1 MTDFRTKNVPLDWS
15 RVLQFDVDRLS
26 QQHPEQI
33 DKELEDL
40 YEVLVEAHLRP
51 GDPQA
56 TPENLLRLFRV
67 TQVVMEHRECRVG
80 QNDRLWTAQFR
91 SPPYR
96 NKNLYLVQAEEDI
109 RALETR
115 VQQQD
120 DEMDGLMTGGDASY
134 VAEIRT
140 LREDIE
146 DLEKRND
153 ALTRD
158 LAEAEEQLDA
168 ERSSMREMTAQL
180 STERAR
186 ASALEEAATRM
197 KAEIKDYQSQ
207 IQNRKDRLQLKNMD
221 EDQIRKQLREKNG
234 EINRYLAEVELL
246 SAENTRLTD
255 EVRAMSQELE
265 ATVTELDRKESELE
279 EIQRVIID
287 NDNTIDQLIDER
299 AALQTKLED
308 LTQQVETVGFQDERF
323 LTELQEEVESYKQA
337 MRDSESDASEKA
349 MLIQRLK
356 GDILNLQE
364 ELKTYNVDAVS
375 KAMSEKDD
383 IIATLQDKLNEA
395 YQDFELLSID
405 WDNIDKALHTKSE
418 IDIDSLRNQLET
430 ANRLKENLHAYK
442 ARHKKNLQKIRAV
455 DAQLEEKE
463 RELIGLRE
471 RISQYEGGVYGLQE
485 AVKEIKDLK
494 LRLNLRDKDLLSRTQ
509 QINEWERR
517 LGDLIDENQE
527 LRRLLGMDEKSSVD
541 VTNVKHIRTVE
552 LEKARALNTQLQQEI
567 DRLEEER
574 LQLKASMRL
583 RAMERGERAVQLGMT
598 AEDMADVDDYA
609 EKLRIKRGE
618 VTSGYAV
625 AATVIH
631 SDQLE
636 KLAVELE
643 RAQVDGSEARQ
654 QVKKL
659 EEDMRRLQND
669 NANLEAAVKEVSRTL
684 IQLQSN
690 NEDSSTESLL
700 SELDA
705 VHKLVDILE
714 KKQRIEKTRDLLQL
728 DAGKDVLKAL
738 RDDLQGARDK
748 IRLVQTE
755 LENLRAEI
763 RLIREDRDHWKL
775 EAQNPRKCAVTL
787 PTELSIGS
795 AEDYRALVEQLAECI
810 TELQRKDVA
819 LEQSKAALENY
830 RDSYGMLA
838 GRQRQLYRDYQNLK
852 QENAEK
858 AASLEAN
865 LRDADAAREAA
876 QIRTEE
882 LEALVVTL
890 SAGSDELV
898 KSSLVDVQRKLMVLK
913 INEKAL
919 TRRYLA
925 LQEVESGLR
934 TENERLKNDLLLLD
948 KASRQ
953 RIGYLA
959 ASKREAKSKV
969 ERLLSELSESVPRSE
984 HIQLENRLNLYV
996 AKTRQLLEKEQHW
1009 IGERI
1014 RCEEEVQRAQTLQNK
1029 MHIVELELTEA
1040 KEKASKMEDAL
1051 LKAAQSTQKGLG
1063 DQQSLVGL
1071 QHKVATLEVKVQVLQ
1086 NRAEIAERKCRAMTE
1101 AETETKKRLDSM
1113 DHLYMAAKEE
1123 NIKLREA
1130 EVEFRNSFAGGASR
1144 AEHERNLARITELE
1158 TAVEQLTQDVTKYK
1172 YLADIATTQ
1181 SADMVHHHAMNEKEK
1196 SILRAAVEEL
1206 QMEGDEKLVIGKLHQ
1221 HILTLQM
1228 SEATIVRKLEAA
1240 HANTLRLESTVVQK
1254 VYYQLEKS
1262 IDERDNIIFQL
1273 RLDQKS
1279 SMRLLQ
1285 KSASD
1290 LRAKL
1295 AGAVYLD
1302 KYERACERT
1311 RILEARKTEVD
1322 KNLQTLLDQKR
1333 SLDDNLADTK
1343 LKLESQEELL
1353 EALRNHSASTER
1365 IAAWHSKMAAL
1376 QLADLRLQRDIA
1388 REREAY
1394 HATKREL
1401 RDNVVRLAQ
1410 LEEEYVSLQSEFDA
1424 RQLEWEKRQEELEA
1438 TICNYEEERD
1448 RIFQAATATE
1458 FKDVVPDRSLPVG
1471 QQLETALRLLVER
1484 GRLVTAQEIKIST
1497 LEGKVRTLETQLQT
1511 NVDELYK
1518 SKSDL
1523 THLRLEVT
1531 TKQINETNTAHNVI
1545 TAKEGVFTFD
1555 QVRDREGEAIRV
1567 AKETVA
1573 SLQRQLTAKDELVEK
1588 YRKMLKDVRGEM
1600 MSHKEE
1606 YKTALQE
1613 RTDTI
1618 NALSDRQLERIRR
1631 PHEHS
1636 QSTANREREAD
1647 SGAIEEWEKMLA
1659 AKEQELLGLQMRMKG
1674 IEEVAE
1680 ATRSDLQEK
1689 IHLLSAELDEKQHQI
1704 DGKML
1709 ELSTIRLELNEA
1721 QLKAEEPPSKK
1732 MVNLVNQLRQE
1743 LEKKDAKQVNLIKVI
1758 QELKESMMQ
1767 TAEEAAKMKIEETHG
1782 RADVEELVQQR
1793 TRELSDQISE
1803 LEGKVQRMNKA
1814 KAGERIEELEK
1825 AVQKLKEEVSKRD
1838 IVIANQ
1844 ATEIRKLQGN
1854 LKERRL
1860 QMTNSKIS
1868 EARNR
1873 DPHKHQTPEEQ
1884 GTLGIRDHQP
1894 QTVQALRADEDKI
1907 TNVTKERW
1915 EMEKKYQKRLETL
1928 KEKLSCKVKES
1939 EEASRTVSSLRES
1952 LARTE
1957 RERSRLQHKLQA
1969 ASAQLAVAQQLPK
1982 GQAYGEGICDDFQ
1995 GEDQALEHRRHLDEL
2010 EKSRQRIYELETA
2023 IEQWKKRAV
2032 VQPTKETEQ
2041 ARHEARQLRER
2052 LQTLEELN
2060 EQLRRSRGAFSRSP
2074 EPGGI
2079 NPDAKMGEKTASL
2092 VSVLESRIR
2101 DFVNKYEALET
2112 EKLKTDNDLLECRFE
2127 RDEANDARMRLERRL
2142 QELEEIKEAEERRKE
2157 AENQATIPGFTI
2169 PLTKLRSAPHL
2180 FLERSPQELAAVIQ
2194 HLARSNERLRKDRE
2208 SVQKYGASQSKYV
2221 EAVKE
2226 IKRLKKELGQKGEET
2241 RAVSEEMKKI
2251 ARVEEEN
2258 AKLRRQL
2265 RQERDKATKHFA
2277 RGQELEMTKEKL
2289 HDELMQVRKALGG
2302 IKLGAPGINE
2312 DEHCEEEKMDVE
2324 ALVERLKELTKQL
2337 AERDG
2342 MIEGF
2347 LKTDKNETT
2356 NLAAEN
2362 RKLSRELEMWRVR
2375 ATKLTEQIASE
2386 TSRSR
2391 QHVVKPGGE
2400 VASRDASPSALPRDS
2415 EELAALQSRLNQ
2427 VERENAELKDE
2438 LAAFD
2443 PAFFEELEDLKWNYR
2458 ESVRVNL
2465 QYEDIIRDL
2474 CEKTGVNPHAVLT
2487 TVEKDDSEGGGG

>member
-15 RVLQFDVDRLS
+15 RVLQFDVDGLS

-67 TQVVMEHRECRVG
+67 TQAVME
-80 QNDRLWTAQFR
+80 
-91 SPPYR
+91 

-140 LREDIE
+140 LRGDIE

-168 ERSSMREMTAQL
+168 ERSTMREMTAQL

-255 EVRAMSQELE
+255 EVQTMSQELE

-395 YQDFELLSID
+395 YHDFELLSID
-405 WDNIDKALHTKSE
+405 WDNIDKALYTKSE
-418 IDIDSLRNQLET
+418 IDLDSLRSQLET
-430 ANRLKENLHAYK
+430 ANQLKEKLDAYK

-552 LEKARALNTQLQQEI
+552 LEKARALNEQLQQEI

-574 LQLKASMRL
+574 LQLKASLRL

-618 VTSGYAV
+618 VTSGHAPT
-625 AATVIH
+625 ATVIH

-659 EEDMRRLQND
+659 EDDMRRLQND

-684 IQLQSN
+684 IQLQHSN
-690 NEDSSTESLL
+690 QDNSTESLL
-700 SELDA
+700 SELNA

-714 KKQRIEKTRDLLQL
+714 KKQRIEKTRDLLEL
-728 DAGKDVLKAL
+728 DAGKDVLKVNQAL
-738 RDDLQGARDK
+738 RDDLQSARDK
-748 IRLVQTE
+748 IRLAQTE

-763 RLIREDRDHWKL
+763 RQIREDRDHWKL
-775 EAQNPRKCAVTL
+775 EAQNPRKRAVTL
-787 PTELSIGS
+787 PTELSMGS
-795 AEDYRALVEQLAECI
+795 AEDYRALVEQLVECI
-810 TELQRKDVA
+810 LELQTKDAA

-858 AASLEAN
+858 AAALEAN

-876 QIRTEE
+876 QTRTEE
-882 LEALVVTL
+882 LETLVVIL
-890 SAGSDELV
+890 SAGSDELI
-898 KSSLVDVQRKLMVLK
+898 KSSLIEVQRKLMVLK

-969 ERLLSELSESVPRSE
+969 QRLLSELSESVPRSE
-984 HIQLENRLNLYV
+984 HTQLENRLNLYV
-996 AKTRQLLEKEQHW
+996 AKSRQLLEKEQHW

-1014 RCEEEVQRAQTLQNK
+1014 RCEEDVQRAQTLQSK
-1029 MHIVELELTEA
+1029 MHVVELELTEA
-1040 KEKASKMEDAL
+1040 KEK
-1051 LKAAQSTQKGLG
+1051 
-1063 DQQSLVGL
+1063 
-1071 QHKVATLEVKVQVLQ
+1071 
-1086 NRAEIAERKCRAMTE
+1086 
-1101 AETETKKRLDSM
+1101 
-1113 DHLYMAAKEE
+1113 
-1123 NIKLREA
+1123 
-1130 EVEFRNSFAGGASR
+1130 
-1144 AEHERNLARITELE
+1144 
-1158 TAVEQLTQDVTKYK
+1158 
-1172 YLADIATTQ
+1172 
-1181 SADMVHHHAMNEKEK
+1181 
-1196 SILRAAVEEL
+1196 
-1206 QMEGDEKLVIGKLHQ
+1206 
-1221 HILTLQM
+1221 
-1228 SEATIVRKLEAA
+1228 LEAA
-1240 HANTLRLESTVVQK
+1240 HANALRLESTVV
-1254 VYYQLEKS
+1254 QLEKS

-1333 SLDDNLADTK
+1333 ALDDNLAETK

-1424 RQLEWEKRQEELEA
+1424 RQLEWEKRQGDLEA

-1531 TKQINETNTAHNVI
+1531 TKQIHETNTAHNII
-1545 TAKEGVFTFD
+1545 TAKEGVSTFD

-1573 SLQRQLTAKDELVEK
+1573 SLQRQLSAKDELVEK

-1636 QSTANREREAD
+1636 QSTANREPEAD

-1659 AKEQELLGLQMRMKG
+1659 AKEQELLGLQLRMKG

-1689 IHLLSAELDEKQHQI
+1689 IHLLTAELDEKQNQI

-1709 ELSTIRLELNEA
+1709 ELSNIRLELKEA

-1743 LEKKDAKQVNLIKVI
+1743 LEKKDAKQANLIKVI
-1758 QELKESMMQ
+1758 QELKQSMMQ
-1767 TAEEAAKMKIEETHG
+1767 TAEEAAKMKIEESHG

-1793 TRELSDQISE
+1793 TRELSDQIAE
-1803 LEGKVQRMNKA
+1803 LEGKGQRINKA
-1814 KAGERIEELEK
+1814 NAGERTEEQLEK
-1825 AVQKLKEEVSKRD
+1825 SIQKLKEEVSRRD
-1838 IVIANQ
+1838 TVIANQ

-1854 LKERRL
+1854 LKERKL

-1868 EARNR
+1868 EARNK
-1873 DPHKHQTPEEQ
+1873 DPHKHQTSEE
-1884 GTLGIRDHQP
+1884 GTLGRIRDHQP
-1894 QTVQALRADEDKI
+1894 RAAQALRAEEDKI
-1907 TNVTKERW
+1907 TDIAKERW

-1928 KEKLSCKVKES
+1928 KEKLSNKIKEL
-1939 EEASRTVSSLRES
+1939 EEASRTISSLRES

-1969 ASAQLAVAQQLPK
+1969 ASAQLAVARQLPK
-1982 GQAYGEGICDDFQ
+1982 GQAYGEGISEELQ
-1995 GEDQALEHRRHLDEL
+1995 GEEQALEHRRHLDEL
-2010 EKSRQRIYELETA
+2010 EKSRQQIYELETA

-2032 VQPTKETEQ
+2032 LQPTKETEQ

-2060 EQLRRSRGAFSRSP
+2060 DQLRRSRGAFSRSP

-2142 QELEEIKEAEERRKE
+2142 QELEEYLSQIKEAEEKRKV

-2180 FLERSPQELAAVIQ
+2180 FLERSPQELVAVIQ
-2194 HLARSNERLRKDRE
+2194 HLARSNERLRKDCE
-2208 SVQKYGASQSKYV
+2208 SVKKYGASQSKYM

-2241 RAVSEEMKKI
+2241 RAVSDEMKRI

-2258 AKLRRQL
+2258 AKLLRQL

-2277 RGQELEMTKEKL
+2277 RGQELEMAKEKL
-2289 HDELMQVRKALGG
+2289 HDELMQVRKTLGG
-2302 IKLGAPGINE
+2302 IKLGTPGINE
-2312 DEHCEEEKMDVE
+2312 DEHSEEEKMDVE

-2347 LKTDKNETT
+2347 LKTDNNETT

-2400 VASRDASPSALPRDS
+2400 DATRGASPSALPRDS
-2415 EELAALQSRLNQ
+2415 EELAALQNRLDQ

-2465 QYEDIIRDL
+2465 QYEEIIRDL
-2474 CEKTGVNPHAVLT
+2474 CEKAGVSPHAVLT
-2487 TVEKDDSEGGGG
+2487 TVEKDDPEGGGG